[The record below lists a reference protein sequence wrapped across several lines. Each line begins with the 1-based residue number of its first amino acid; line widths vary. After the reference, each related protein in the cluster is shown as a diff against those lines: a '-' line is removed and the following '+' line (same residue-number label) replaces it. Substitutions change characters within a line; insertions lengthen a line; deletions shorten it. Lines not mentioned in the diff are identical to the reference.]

1 MNEISF
7 NKFLKDYI
15 LGSHYKPSDLHD
27 VRKIYPLKKA
37 ETQILGS
44 TIEYVKDMFLTY
56 CTEPGSVLDIG
67 GSAGNLLYNND
78 NFITKYSCLDVV
90 PIARDYGKYLYPN
103 SNFYFYDKFNWI
115 YNITGDPNTMFPDIE
130 EHDYTFFY
138 NVAISCDYNDLIET
152 LKFAIKRTKKKIIF
166 NVHDKNQT
174 DMLELIYNRYHSTDI
189 SGTSFPLH
197 VKEKDNKISYLLATS
212 RKEEKRT
219 VNDIQLF
226 NQDKFTPSNETLK
239 LKSCSAFYSF
249 YDIDY
254 LRKRLVDTFNCR
266 IEISNP
272 DTHTVTFELC
282 VL

>member
-7 NKFLKDYI
+7 NKFLKDYK
-15 LGSHYKPSDLHD
+15 GNGKPSDLHD
-27 VRKIYPLKKA
+27 VRKIYPLKKTEA
-37 ETQILGS
+37 QILGS
-44 TIEYVKDMFLTY
+44 TIEHVKDMFLTY
-56 CTEPGSVLDIG
+56 FKEPGSVLDIGG

-115 YNITGDPNTMFPDIE
+115 YNITGDPNRKFPNIE

-138 NVAISCDYNDLIET
+138 NVAISCDYNDLIKT
-152 LKFAIKRTKKKIIF
+152 LKFALERTKKKVIF

-226 NQDKFTPSNETLK
+226 NQDKFTPSNESLK
-239 LKSCSAFYSF
+239 LNSCSAFYSF

-254 LRKRLVDTFNCR
+254 LRKRLVDTFNCK

-272 DTHTVTFELC
+272 DTHTVTFE
-282 VL
+282 VYK

>member
-1 MNEISF
+1 MDENSF
-7 NKFLKDYI
+7 NKFLIDYK
-15 LGSHYKPSDLHD
+15 GNGKPSDLYD

-44 TIEYVKDMFLTY
+44 TIEHVKDMFLTY
-56 CTEPGSVLDIG
+56 FTEPGSVLDIG

-103 SNFYFYDKFNWI
+103 SNFYFYNKFNWI
-115 YNITGDPNTMFPDIE
+115 YNITGDPNAKFPEIE

-138 NVAISCDYNDLIET
+138 NVAISCDYNDLIEI
-152 LKFAIKRTKKKIIF
+152 LKFAFKRTRKKVIF

-174 DMLELIYNRYHSTDI
+174 NMLKLIYNKYHSTDI
-189 SGTSFPLH
+189 SGINFPLH
-197 VKEKDNKISYLLATS
+197 VKETDNKISYLLATS
-212 RKEEKRT
+212 RKEEQRID
-219 VNDIQLF
+219 DIELF
-226 NQDKFTPSNETLK
+226 NQDKFTPSNKTLK

-266 IEISNP
+266 IEISTP
-272 DTHTVTFELC
+272 DTHTVTFELHR
-282 VL
+282 